1 MGLQCDRLG
10 FTVEGLGLG
19 LHLTSACT
27 VPRRIGTRQVEFKI
41 RISASHDRLGQ
52 ASSEVL
58 KLFRLRFLGCLLYTS
73 PSPRD

>member
-1 MGLQCDRLG
+1 MLGQVWCRCFDFWSLGTFGLGLQRDRLG

-27 VPRRIGTRQVEFKI
+27 VPRRIGTIQLKFKI

-52 ASSEVL
+52 ASS
-58 KLFRLRFLGCLLYTS
+58 
-73 PSPRD
+73 